1 MLKQKDFVVTLTVL
15 GRVMHKIIVRAVS
28 EKVAEHVALFIVK
41 DLNQLT
47 KEEFELAKCEITT
60 FTDLDEF
67 EFYVCF

>member
-1 MLKQKDFVVTLTVL
+1 MPQRDYVVVVKVL
-15 GRVMHKIIVRAVS
+15 ERIMHKVIVRAVS

-41 DLNQLT
+41 NLNQLT